1 MLLVAIAA
9 RYGQISSDRWD
20 APKWDAPNIIIVVG
34 ICLFAVAYSPGK
46 GPVPFTYSAE
56 W

>member
-1 MLLVAIAA
+1 MGASMLLMAIAA
-9 RYGQISSDRWD
+9 RYSQISSDHWD
-20 APKWDAPNIIIVVG
+20 APKIIIVVG
-34 ICLFAVAYSPGK
+34 ICLFAVAYSPGE